1 MIYEYQNSF
10 LQFRLHIIYHM
21 FIDTARFET
30 VSIVLHSVMAISS
43 TLASALVSS
52 LVQQLVRS

>member
-10 LQFRLHIIYHM
+10 LQFRLHIIYHVSV
-21 FIDTARFET
+21 DTARFET

-43 TLASALVSS
+43 THSSALVSS